1 MVKGD
6 PAAIIRARWLASRT
20 SSNRLSTLSMQSSTV
35 TRAIA
40 APVLQGLLKGLN
52 PRCYT
57 VSHERASLDLRSDE
71 TEGYFIS
78 CKGLPSLGIRYAD
91 AGSSYFE
98 KGCETAL
105 GLAHWPQNAKEN

>member
-40 APVLQGLLKGLN
+40 APVLQGWLAIQLVLLHVYCPMEQALTLGSGLS
-52 PRCYT
+52 
-57 VSHERASLDLRSDE
+57 VAGASA
-71 TEGYFIS
+71 F
-78 CKGLPSLGIRYAD
+78 
-91 AGSSYFE
+91 F
-98 KGCETAL
+98 
-105 GLAHWPQNAKEN
+105 